1 MKTQIFR
8 ISLLTFISIG
18 VLLAQVNTESMRKED
33 AGEGFENTLGFEF
46 GFEKSDQEVMEIA
59 GEYRIDYFSSGGIHS
74 FLVLN
79 YENGYEKE
87 SSEKNII
94 VNKGFGHLR
103 ITKNISSDLYIE
115 LFSQFGFNDFLL
127 MKDRKL
133 YGSGLRYKVFSND
146 KLNAFIGV
154 GGMKEKEQYS
164 LETENFKSLFRS
176 TNYFIWNITLSENA
190 TLNSTVYYQ
199 LDTSKPKDHRILYD
213 GDFEF
218 ELNEKLTFTCTLN
231 YRYDND
237 PHGTLGK
244 TYIQVSNGIEF
255 SF

>member
-1 MKTQIFR
+1 MKIIKIF
-8 ISLLTFISIG
+8 LLAFIYIG
-18 VLLAQVNTESMRKED
+18 VLIAQVNTESMRKED
-33 AGEGFENTLGFEF
+33 DGKGFDSTLGFEF

-59 GEYRIDYFSSGGIHS
+59 GEYRIDYFSSNGFHS

-87 SSEKNII
+87 SSEKNTII
-94 VNKGFGHLR
+94 NKGFGHLR
-103 ITKNISSDLYIE
+103 MTKNISSNLHIE

-133 YGSGLRYKVFSND
+133 YGLGLRYKIIDNNR
-146 KLNAFIGV
+146 LNAFIGV
-154 GGMKEKEQYS
+154 GAMKEDEKYS
-164 LETENFKSLFRS
+164 LKTDNFKSLLRS
-176 TNYFIWNITLSENA
+176 TNYFTWNINLSEKA
-190 TLNSTVYYQ
+190 TLNSTAYYQ
-199 LDTSKPKDHRILYD
+199 LNTSKPKDHRILYD
-213 GDFEF
+213 GNFEF
-218 ELNEKLTFTCTLN
+218 NLNEKFAFIFTLN

-237 PHGTLGK
+237 PHGALGK

>member
-1 MKTQIFR
+1 
-8 ISLLTFISIG
+8 
-18 VLLAQVNTESMRKED
+18 MRKED
-33 AGEGFENTLGFEF
+33 SAEGFENTLGFEF
-46 GFEKSDQEVMEIA
+46 GFEKSDQEVMEIS
-59 GEYRIDYFSSGGIHS
+59 GEYRIDYFSSQGFHS
-74 FLVLN
+74 FLVLK

-87 SSEKNII
+87 LSEKNTI

-103 ITKNISSDLYIE
+103 MTKDISSNLYIE

-127 MKDRKL
+127 MKNRKL
-133 YGSGLRYKVFSND
+133 YGSGLRYKVISND
-146 KLNAFIGV
+146 KLNAFVGI
-154 GGMKEKEQYS
+154 GGMKEDEKYS
-164 LETENFKSLFRS
+164 LKTENFKSLFRS
-176 TNYFIWNITLSENA
+176 TNYFTWSINISENA
-190 TLNSTVYYQ
+190 ILNNTAYYQ

-213 GDFEF
+213 GDLDI
-218 ELNEKLTFTCTLN
+218 ELNEKFTFTFTLN

>member
-1 MKTQIFR
+1 MKTVRIF
-8 ISLLTFISIG
+8 LLAFICIG
-18 VLLAQVNTESMRKED
+18 VLIAQVNTESMRKDD
-33 AGEGFENTLGFEF
+33 AAEGFENTLGFNF
-46 GFEKSDQEVMEIA
+46 GFEKSDQEVMEVA
-59 GEYRIDYFSSGGIHS
+59 GEYRIDYYSSGGLHS
-74 FLVLN
+74 FLVIN

-87 SSEKNII
+87 SSEKNTI

-103 ITKNISSDLYIE
+103 MTKNISSNLYIE

-133 YGSGLRYKVFSND
+133 YGSGLRYELIDND
-146 KLNAFIGV
+146 KLNVFIGV
-154 GGMKEKEQYS
+154 GGMKEDEKYS
-164 LETENFKSLFRS
+164 LTTENFMSLFRS
-176 TNYFIWNITLSENA
+176 TNYFTWNINLSKNA
-190 TLNSTVYYQ
+190 TLNNTAYYQ

-218 ELNEKLTFTCTLN
+218 ELNEKFTFTFTLN